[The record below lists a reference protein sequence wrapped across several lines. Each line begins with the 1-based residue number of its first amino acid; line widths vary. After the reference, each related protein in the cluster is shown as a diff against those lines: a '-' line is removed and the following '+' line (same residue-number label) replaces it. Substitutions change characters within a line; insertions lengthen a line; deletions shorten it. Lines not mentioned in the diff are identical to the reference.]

1 MILGRC
7 AGGSNLLLCVDVG
20 NTQIVLGV
28 YDLSVGTGH
37 KDASWGLVRHF
48 RLATRNDYTSDEM
61 ALLLSQML
69 ALGGLGGTKELTGA
83 VVSSTNPMVGATVVE
98 AIKRWSHLDPLVVS
112 GATKVGIEVRYN
124 QPTEVGP
131 DRVADAV
138 AFLGLYDPP
147 GIVVDFGTATTFDAI
162 NSYGEYIGG
171 AIAPGVA
178 VSLDALF
185 SRAAAL
191 RRVEMVAPSVAI
203 GRSTAESVQSGVIF
217 GFAELVDGMCERF
230 EEELG
235 PCTVVGTGGLCSVVA
250 PYTKKVQAHEPW
262 LTLFGLR
269 LIHEHNQ
276 KVAK

>member
-1 MILGRC
+1 M
-7 AGGSNLLLCVDVG
+7 LLCVDVG

-28 YDLSVGTGH
+28 YDLSLGGGR

-69 ALGGLGGTKELTGA
+69 TLGGLGGTKELTGA
-83 VVSSTNPMVGATVVE
+83 VVASTNPAVGVTVVE
-98 AIKRWSHLDPLVVS
+98 AIKRWSHLDPLVLS
-112 GATKVGIEVRYN
+112 GNTKVGMEVRYD
-124 QPTEVGP
+124 QPLDVGP

-138 AFLGLYDPP
+138 AFRSLYDPP

-162 NSYGEYIGG
+162 DSHGEYIGG

-185 SRAAAL
+185 SKAAAL
-191 RRVEMVAPSVAI
+191 RRIEMVPPSKAI
-203 GRSTAESVQSGVIF
+203 GRSTAESVRSGVLF
-217 GFAELVDGMCERF
+217 GFAELVDGMCQRF

-235 PCTVVGTGGLCSVVA
+235 PCKVVGTGGLCSLVA
-250 PYTKKVQAHEPW
+250 PYTKKVQTHEPW
-262 LTLFGLR
+262 LTLYGLR
-269 LIHEHNQ
+269 LIHEHNENEV
-276 KVAK
+276 K